1 MSQDLSKPVIRD
13 RVFLGETNSV
23 KIRGLFTRFC
33 PYLSGNM
40 LYFFLVDNEADLGK
54 TAQYLI
60 DSCKPGSTVCLIC
73 IASIK
78 HVDAVSIS

>member
-1 MSQDLSKPVIRD
+1 
-13 RVFLGETNSV
+13 
-23 KIRGLFTRFC
+23 
-33 PYLSGNM
+33 M

-78 HVDAVSIS
+78 HVDAVSISWI